1 MDTVDKQSF
10 RVLAEHTNNYNP
22 FMFYMDQKHPHYR
35 DCRKN
40 GFTVLPEL

>member
-22 FMFYMDQKHPHYR
+22 VMFYRDQKHPHFR

-40 GFTVLPEL
+40 GVTVLPEL